1 MVSLHFVFWFMV
13 IFFTL
18 IGYMR
23 GWQREVIALSG
34 LVASLAAL
42 VQFGDSITGIV
53 GGLTGAVQINPADP
67 MAFQR
72 QQFWI
77 QTVFH
82 AIIAFFSYQV
92 VARLADQATGGRLGE
107 RLRGGLERRIV
118 GALIGAINGY
128 LVIGSIWGFLEYQIT
143 NLGYIQLPPGQPYPF
158 DPSVI
163 VRPDA
168 AAAAAALASWLP
180 MGLFSPNVWLVL
192 FFLSFFV
199 VIIALI

>member
-18 IGYMR
+18 IGYLR

-34 LVASLAAL
+34 LVASIAAL
-42 VQFGDSITGIV
+42 SQFGDSITGLI
-53 GGLTGAVQINPADP
+53 GGLTGSVQPNPADP
-67 MAFQR
+67 FAFQR

-77 QTVFH
+77 QAIFH
-82 AIIAFFSYQV
+82 GIIAFFSYQV
-92 VARLADQATGGRLGE
+92 VARIANQATGGRLGE
-107 RLRGGLERRIV
+107 RLRSGLERRV
-118 GALIGAINGY
+118 IGAMIGAFNGY
-128 LVIGSIWGFLEYQIT
+128 LTIGSIWGFLEYQIT
-143 NLGYIQLPPGQPYPF
+143 SNGYVQIPPGQPYPF

-168 AAAAAALASWLP
+168 TAAAAAVANYLP
-180 MGLFSPNVWLVL
+180 MGLFSPSIWLIL
-192 FFLSFFV
+192 FFISFFI